1 MKRREHAL
9 LDAGAAQLKAQLDQV
24 HTHKAHTKHTNTH
37 TDLVRSSHSS
47 PCGIALDHASLGR
60 ADCGMLVW
68 WQLMNTTGT
77 EGTSGQE
84 GINMSQ
90 ILDGTLGKSMGA
102 ATGAGG
108 DTPKNAQQAL
118 QVRRGRVYGSG

>member
-1 MKRREHAL
+1 
-9 LDAGAAQLKAQLDQV
+9 
-24 HTHKAHTKHTNTH
+24 
-37 TDLVRSSHSS
+37 
-47 PCGIALDHASLGR
+47 
-60 ADCGMLVW
+60 MLVW

-77 EGTSGQE
+77 EGASGQE

-118 QVRRGRVYGSG
+118 QVRRGRELVIESG